1 MNTYD
6 HSTSGSLLFAFC
18 VLPITIRAEHEQL
31 APRCRCCALG
41 RANYAPRCCG
51 AGRSPPPLRAAL
63 RLRARC
69 GATGGWCRHWY
80 AALVFVR
87 ARRPLSPWQALP
99 VAVASDEG
107 LSRSVYFN
115 AHALPALAHY
125 RLTEWWLRRQGASE
139 AETEA
144 ALQPLHDRYAPLSLH
159 VILKLRVRA
168 SGADRQRQAASRPRA
183 RRLARSRSS
192 AQGFYIKLGKIG
204 ATRSDFVAPQ
214 YIERCETLYV
224 SCERRSLN
232 SSLR

>member
-1 MNTYD
+1 MLRSRTRELCA
-6 HSTSGSLLFAFC
+6 SLLRGRTLSTTA
-18 VLPITIRAEHEQL
+18 VGS
-31 APRCRCCALG
+31 APAQ
-41 RANYAPRCCG
+41 
-51 AGRSPPPLRAAL
+51 STLR
-63 RLRARC
+63 RY
-69 GATGGWCRHWY
+69 GWLVP
-80 AALVFVR
+80 ALVCGSRFC
-87 ARRPLSPWQALP
+87 ASLLRPLSPWQALP

-192 AQGFYIKLGKIG
+192 AQGFYIKLGQIG